1 MKPLGPFKGVIG
13 IGIAPL
19 QGAIRVPGGRGGS
32 ANLEEPMGSTKPAK
46 RLKFA
51 EQANVKNPSEAR
63 AMSPHA
69 WGASW
74 VYPATAK

>member
-1 MKPLGPFKGVIG
+1 MKPLAPFKGVIG

-19 QGAIRVPGGRGGS
+19 QGAIRVGPS
-32 ANLEEPMGSTKPAK
+32 AKLEEPMGSTKPAK

>member
-1 MKPLGPFKGVIG
+1 
-13 IGIAPL
+13 
-19 QGAIRVPGGRGGS
+19 
-32 ANLEEPMGSTKPAK
+32 MGSTKPAK

-69 WGASW
+69 WGGVLGLPSDRKLD
-74 VYPATAK
+74 PRNTKDRLEIKDSKIIKL